1 MSMFRFVHAADIHL
15 DSPLRGLSGQEGDNA
30 RRIRKATREAFENL
44 VTRSIEEKVDFMILS
59 GDLYD
64 GDWKDYQTGLF
75 FVAQMGRLSSEDIPV
90 FLVYGNHD
98 AASQMTRSL
107 NLPPN
112 VNLFGTHHAHTFLI
126 PDLSVAIHGM
136 SFRQR
141 DVTDNL
147 VPGFPD
153 PVPDMFNIG
162 VLHTGLGGL
171 GGHANYAPC
180 SSGELIAKG
189 YDYWALGH
197 VHQGQVINR
206 TPYIVFPG
214 NLQGR
219 HIRETGPKGACIIS
233 VNEGAVA
240 DLGLLAVDVVR
251 WEVLTV
257 NAGPEDSFSDIINRI
272 REEIRTVSGEMDGRL
287 LACRIL
293 IEGKTKIHF
302 QLESSREPLLAEARS
317 AALSLGS
324 SVAWVERV
332 VVQTEPMGIGVD
344 EKEETSF
351 MDLAQIL
358 GKAKDD
364 PELLKMMESQLG
376 ELVQT
381 LPYDL
386 RIDNEDIAL
395 KSAIDR
401 EYGELLSPVIR
412 FLLADIREQGQKS

>member
-1 MSMFRFVHAADIHL
+1 MALFRFVHAADIHL
-15 DSPLRGLSGQEGDNA
+15 DSPLRGLSGQEGEDA
-30 RRIRKATREAFENL
+30 RRIQKATREAFENL
-44 VTRSIEEKVDFMILS
+44 VTQSIEETVDFLILS

-75 FVAQMGRLSSEDIPV
+75 FVAQMGRLSSKNIPV

-107 NLPPN
+107 MLPPN
-112 VNLFGTHHAHTFLI
+112 VNLFGTRHAQTFKLL
-126 PDLSVAIHGM
+126 DLSVALHGM

-171 GGHANYAPC
+171 GGHLNYAPC
-180 SSGELIAKG
+180 SREELIAKG

-206 TPYIVFPG
+206 NPHIVFPG

-219 HIRETGPKGACIIS
+219 HIRETGPKGACLVT
-233 VNEGAVA
+233 VNEGAVT
-240 DLGLLAVDVVR
+240 DIGFLPVDVVR
-251 WEVLTV
+251 WEVISV
-257 NAGPEDSFSDIINRI
+257 NVNPEDDFSDLIDHI
-272 REEIRTVSGEMDGRL
+272 REAILRVSEEMDGRL
-287 LACRIL
+287 LACRIV
-293 IEGKTKIHF
+293 ISGKTKLHF
-302 QLESSREPLLAEARS
+302 QIESSRETLLAESRS
-317 AALSLGS
+317 SALSLGA

-332 VVQTEPMGIGVD
+332 VVQTEPWGIGLD
-344 EKEETSF
+344 EKEDSSF

-358 GKAKDD
+358 DKAHED
-364 PELLKMMESQLG
+364 PELLRMMESEMG
-376 ELVQT
+376 ELIQT
-381 LPYDL
+381 LPFDL
-386 RIDNEDIAL
+386 RIDNEDPAL

-401 EYGELLSPVIR
+401 QYGDFLPPVIR
-412 FLLADIREQGQKS
+412 FLLSYVRNQEPKS